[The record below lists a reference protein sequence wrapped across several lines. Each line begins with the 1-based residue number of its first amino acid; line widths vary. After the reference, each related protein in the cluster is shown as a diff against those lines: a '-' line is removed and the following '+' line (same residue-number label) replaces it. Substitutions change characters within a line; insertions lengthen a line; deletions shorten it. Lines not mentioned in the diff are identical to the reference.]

1 MMLSFAALVLA
12 AVLSKVLGNQIFT
25 PLSVAVAAGLLL
37 LRLVLDDRQ
46 RRALEIFLLQFGLL
60 IYALANQDPSYHEH
74 AALLLCLLPSLAR
87 LRQIGRALLTEGSI
101 LMVLLYLLWS
111 VVWSSN
117 LEMSTAGLMM
127 SGLCMAFLIA
137 YVLQFQGDWDAVFR
151 HVLIVLAAVMVG
163 SFIAGGMGHG
173 SAGRTFAG
181 VTLHRN
187 QLGFLLGLM
196 ILLCLF
202 VLRSRWRWL
211 HLAGGITA
219 AGLLIFID
227 SKSSILAI
235 AFTAL
240 VFLLASARRRKL
252 YLGLLALA
260 MAVFVAT
267 LPSPKMDHFALWM
280 GRDPTFTSRTEIW
293 AGSLGLASQQ
303 PFTGYGYNAVWSA
316 HENRVAQFPDAPGPR
331 YAHAHN
337 AWIDWVLQ
345 LGIGG
350 LAVYLVMLGVL
361 FMRAYARGQA
371 ANGLPVAIQASCLVL
386 YIQIYDLANVST
398 VPITRFGFFM
408 LGAASL
414 SLWLTAAGPLREHLT
429 RPAPARGSGVWN
441 GPLGDNTTRSAGPRW
456 WGIVGLTLA
465 GAVAMTA
472 YAVWE
477 DGRRFAATQK
487 PGTPAPS
494 GVAAASYLEAR
505 EFQWKGEQALAD
517 YARRH
522 REALQERLRR
532 SEAP

>member
-1 MMLSFAALVLA
+1 MVSFAALVLA
-12 AVLSKVLGNQIFT
+12 AVLSKVLGNQVFT
-25 PLSVAVAAGLLL
+25 PLSVALAAGLFL
-37 LRLVLDDRQ
+37 LRLVLDDRR
-46 RRALEIFLLQFGLL
+46 RRALEIFLLQFGVL

-74 AALLLCLLPSLAR
+74 AALLLCLLPSLGR
-87 LRQIGRALLTEGSI
+87 LRQMGRALVAEGSI
-101 LMVLLYLLWS
+101 LLVLLYLLWS
-111 VVWSSN
+111 AVWSSN
-117 LEMSTAGLMM
+117 LEMSAAGWVM
-127 SGLCMAFLIA
+127 SGLCMAFLFA
-137 YVLQFQGDWDAVFR
+137 FVLQLEGDWEAVLR

-163 SFIAGGMGHG
+163 SLVAGGMGHG

-211 HLAGGITA
+211 HVAGGTAA
-219 AGLLIFID
+219 AGLLVFID
-227 SKSSILAI
+227 SKSAIIAI
-235 AFTAL
+235 AFTSV

-260 MAVFVAT
+260 MAVFVAA
-267 LPSPKMDHFALWM
+267 LPSPKMDHFALWV

-293 AGSLGLASQQ
+293 AGSIGLARQQ

-316 HENRVAQFPDAPGPR
+316 HENRLAQFPDAPGPR

-350 LAVYLVMLGVL
+350 LAVYVLLLGVL
-361 FMRAYARGQA
+361 LSRARSLARDA
-371 ANGLPVAIQASCLVL
+371 TRLPVAIQACCLVL
-386 YIQIYDLANVST
+386 YIQVYDLANVST

-408 LGAASL
+408 LGAATL
-414 SLWLTAAGPLREHLT
+414 SLWLTAAGPLRERLT
-429 RPAPARGSGVWN
+429 RQVRIRDSGTWVEPPGAASPRGGRLRW
-441 GPLGDNTTRSAGPRW
+441 SA
-456 WGIVGLTLA
+456 VLGLTLLA
-465 GAVAMTA
+465 GVAMTA

-477 DGRRFAATQK
+477 DGRRFAATEK
-487 PGTPAPS
+487 PGTPAPT
-494 GVAAASYLEAR
+494 GVAAASYLEPR

-522 REALQERLRR
+522 REALVERLRR
-532 SEAP
+532 SDIP